1 MTTNTAHPYLSRTVM
16 RLALA
21 VIVAGACSACR
32 PPEPPPTDEPPE
44 PQATQLRDAIQA
56 PIEKAKAVEDQVQD
70 AADEQ
75 RAEIEAAGG

>member
-1 MTTNTAHPYLSRTVM
+1 MTTNIAHPGVPRIAMRIAVLSI
-16 RLALA
+16 AF
-21 VIVAGACSACR
+21 GACCACR

-70 AADEQ
+70 AADTQ

>member
-1 MTTNTAHPYLSRTVM
+1 MTTNIAHPGVSRIAMRIALVLS
-16 RLALA
+16 AFA
-21 VIVAGACSACR
+21 ACNACM

-70 AADEQ
+70 AADKQ

>member
-1 MTTNTAHPYLSRTVM
+1 MITNTTHPYLSRIAM
-16 RLALA
+16 RLVPALIA
-21 VIVAGACSACR
+21 FAACSACA

>member
-1 MTTNTAHPYLSRTVM
+1 MTTNTAYPGVSRIAM
-16 RLALA
+16 RIALAL
-21 VIVAGACSACR
+21 VAFAACSACA

-70 AADEQ
+70 AADQQ
-75 RAEIEAAGG
+75 RAEIEATGG

>member
-1 MTTNTAHPYLSRTVM
+1 MTTNTTHPGVSRIAM
-16 RLALA
+16 RIALAL
-21 VIVAGACSACR
+21 VTFGACTACK

-70 AADEQ
+70 AADKQ